1 MKKMY
6 FWIYTVLFFFSLF
19 FLISIFLFDTKDTSR
34 QFYSSN
40 EATEWTDYSVS
51 STGGTTILKGTVS
64 AIPNIENVLV
74 FYSIH
79 QNISIYCNDLL
90 IYQYPVENN
99 NPLAATPGYNWNFVS
114 LPESENPLTI
124 TITSPYEGY
133 SEDIPTFYT
142 GNTLA
147 ITAKIIN
154 INIISFLLCFV
165 IFSLG
170 VCMVIYWVYIRL
182 HTPIKMNLLQLGV
195 FAILLSVWSINES
208 RFTTLLVKNNIACSY
223 LSFIS
228 LMLLPLPF
236 AMFVRSYYEDDDKIW
251 DIFFLTDVIQIFIC
265 LCLQMFKL
273 ADLRQTL
280 WTSHIMMGFL
290 AVIVLTSSVKLLRNR
305 NNSSNV
311 KMNLICI
318 IICII
323 ALIAD
328 IFAYYYGVWDSNS
341 FGRMGFLL
349 YIIILGFSSIKE
361 SASLMKLGQKAN
373 TYQRLAF
380 TDQMTN
386 MSNRTAFDRDF
397 DVLSA
402 SPNDVA
408 VINLDL
414 NNLKHI
420 NDTLGHSFGD
430 TYITGAAKIISNTFA
445 NVGKCYRIG
454 GDEFVVIIEQASHFD
469 FLYYFNLMEW
479 SIDSFNATQKDFHMQ
494 IAYGY
499 AIYDSNVDKN
509 LDATQ
514 RRADKNMYNNKKEK
528 KRLRL
533 QSLLFLLYL
542 LLIPTSTDHIIN

>member
-6 FWIYTVLFFFSLF
+6 FGIYTILFFFSLF
-19 FLISIFLFDTKDTSR
+19 FLISIFLFDAKDSTR
-34 QFYSSN
+34 QYYSSN
-40 EATEWTDYSVS
+40 NATEWTDYTVS
-51 STGGTTILKGTVS
+51 SQGGTTIIRGTVS
-64 AIPNIENVLV
+64 AIPYIENVLV
-74 FYSIH
+74 FYSVH
-79 QNISIYCNDLL
+79 QNISIYCDDVL
-90 IYQYPVENN
+90 IYQYPVKNN

-114 LPESENPLTI
+114 LPQSENSLTI

-133 SEDIPTFYT
+133 DADIPTFHT
-142 GNTLA
+142 GSMLTIIA
-147 ITAKIIN
+147 EIIN

-165 IFSLG
+165 MFCLG
-170 VCMVIYWVYIRL
+170 TCMIVYWIYIRL
-182 HTPIKMNLLQLGV
+182 HMPIKLNLLQLGV
-195 FAILLSVWSINES
+195 FAILLSVWSVNES
-208 RFTTLLVKNNIACSY
+208 RFTTLLVRNNIACSY

-236 AMFVRSYYEDDDKIW
+236 AMFVRSYYEDENKIW
-251 DIFFLTDVIQIFIC
+251 DIFFVTDVIQVFIC
-265 LCLQMFKL
+265 LFLQMFKL
-273 ADLRQTL
+273 VDLRNTL
-280 WTSHIMMGFL
+280 WTTHIMLGFL
-290 AVIVLTSSVKLLRNR
+290 AITVLIASAKLLKNR

-311 KMNLICI
+311 KMNLFCIVICI
-318 IICII
+318 IT
-323 ALIAD
+323 LIAD
-328 IFAYYYGVWDSNS
+328 LVAFYFGFWDSNS
-341 FGRMGFLL
+341 FGRLGFLL

-361 SASLMKLGQKAN
+361 SASLMKLGQKVN

-386 MSNRTAFDRDF
+386 LSNRTAFERDF
-397 DVLSA
+397 KVFSA
-402 SPNDVA
+402 SPDDVA

-430 TYITGAAKIISNTFA
+430 TYIIGAAKIISNTYA
-445 NVGKCYRIG
+445 NVGKCYRVG

-469 FLYYFNLMEW
+469 FPYYFNLMEW

-514 RRADKNMYNNKKEK
+514 RRADKNMYINKKEK
-528 KRLRL
+528 KRLR
-533 QSLLFLLYL
+533 S
-542 LLIPTSTDHIIN
+542 